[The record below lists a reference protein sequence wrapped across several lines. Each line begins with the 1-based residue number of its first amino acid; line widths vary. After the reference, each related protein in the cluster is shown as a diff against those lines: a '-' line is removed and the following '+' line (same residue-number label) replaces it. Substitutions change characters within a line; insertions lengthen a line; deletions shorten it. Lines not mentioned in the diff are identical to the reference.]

1 MGADVRRP
9 QDSDSEAPQQ
19 RLMSVGGP
27 SILFINVSRIGD
39 TLFATPAMRAVEKV
53 HPGCRIVALGHPKRA
68 EILRELPFVKD
79 ARSITKRS
87 ALWRG
92 WFGGRSF
99 DYAFVYGFDEPLVR
113 YALRVADR
121 VVAFRQKSA
130 ELNRRLY
137 RCVDVPPFQS
147 EHSVLH
153 YLRLPAALGISAAG
167 LRLAYQVTPQE
178 ALAARARLSADIP
191 RTASPL
197 VGFQVASFPTKGYRD
212 WPIPNFAELA
222 ERVVA
227 HWPHSHFLIYGGSE
241 ERSRVFWLKERLGD
255 RATLYAG
262 LTLRETAA
270 LMSRTDLYVGVDTGP
285 THIMSTFDIPL
296 VGLYHCIHP
305 SKLTG
310 PADHPCFYAVDHPQ
324 ARDRCSEQTE
334 MAEISVESVLVR
346 VRQAL
351 AEHPPVRPSS
361 LAAARS
367 A

>member
-1 MGADVRRP
+1 
-9 QDSDSEAPQQ
+9 
-19 RLMSVGGP
+19 MSA
-27 SILFINVSRIGD
+27 SALSFLFINVSRIGD
-39 TLFATPAMRAVEKV
+39 TLFATPAMRAVENAY
-53 HPGCRIVALGHPKRA
+53 PGCRMVVLGHPKRFD
-68 EILRELPFVKD
+68 ILRDLPFVKD

-121 VVAFRQKSA
+121 VVAFRQKGA

-137 RCVDVPPFQS
+137 RCVDPPPFQS

-167 LRLAYQVTPQE
+167 LRLEYRVTPQE

-191 RTASPL
+191 RTALPL
-197 VGFQVASFPTKGYRD
+197 IGFQVASFPTKGYRD

-222 ERVVA
+222 ERAVA

-262 LTLRETAA
+262 LSLRETAA
-270 LMSRTDLYVGVDTGP
+270 LMSRTDIYVGVDTGP

-305 SKLTG
+305 SKLAG
-310 PADHPCFYAVDHPQ
+310 PVDHPCFYAVDHPR
-324 ARDRCSEQTE
+324 ARDRCSEQTD
-334 MAEISVESVLVR
+334 MGEISVESVLLR

-351 AEHPPVRPSS
+351 AEHPPARPKDNSS
-361 LAAARS
+361 ERQLQGAENEGS
-367 A
+367 DL